1 MNAPKTATELLD
13 ALISEL
19 QIAVANNGG
28 GQAVGL
34 PPPAAQQSNKASKA
48 AKATPAA
55 APAPAAPAALT
66 LNSLDLRVGR
76 IVSVEKHATADKL
89 YCEMI
94 DIGEAEP
101 RAIASGLVPH
111 YTLEQMQGRRLI
123 VVANL
128 KPRSLVGFKSFGMV
142 LCGAKEKE
150 GGGETVEFVDPPPGA
165 AIGDRVVI
173 GAAGEVAPALSPSQ
187 VEKQKAWEG
196 VGADL
201 RLDAEG
207 CAVWRGQR
215 LYAVGQGEGEPCR
228 APTLRDCVV
237 R

>member
-1 MNAPKTATELLD
+1 MPKTATELLD

-19 QIAVANNGG
+19 QIAVDNGG
-28 GQAVGL
+28 GQSANIGL
-34 PPPAAQQSNKASKA
+34 PPPSTQQSNKASKA
-48 AKATPAA
+48 VKSAAPAA
-55 APAPAAPAALT
+55 APASAAPAGLT

-128 KPRSLVGFKSFGMV
+128 KPRSLVGFQSFGMV
-142 LCGAKEKE
+142 LCGAKSQEE
-150 GGGETVEFVDPPPGA
+150 GGETVEFVDPPPEA

-173 GAAGEVAPALSPSQ
+173 GPPGEVPAALSPSQ
-187 VEKQKAWEG
+187 VGKQKAWEG

-215 LYAVGQGEGEPCR
+215 LYALGQGEGEPCR

>member
-1 MNAPKTATELLD
+1 MSAGKTATELLD

-28 GQAVGL
+28 GVPT
-34 PPPAAQQSNKASKA
+34 PPPPNNKASVKA
-48 AKATPAA
+48 AKNSSAIGV
-55 APAPAAPAALT
+55 PAAPAGLS
-66 LNSLDLRVGR
+66 LNALDLRVGR

-111 YTLEQMQGRRLI
+111 YTLEQMKSKRLI

-142 LCGAKEKE
+142 LCAAKAQE
-150 GGGETVEFVDPPPGA
+150 GEAERVEFVDPPAGA
-165 AIGDRVVI
+165 ALGDRVVI
-173 GAAGEVAPALSPSQ
+173 GPAGQVTAPLSPSQ
-187 VEKQKAWEG
+187 MEKQKAWEG
-196 VGADL
+196 VGAEL
-201 RLDAEG
+201 RVDAEG

-215 LYAVGQGEGEPCR
+215 LYVLGCGEGEPCS
-228 APTLRDCVV
+228 APTLRDCIV